1 MELKT
6 REGKLM
12 ARSMTLFCQKVYY
25 RFRFKVFI
33 NKRNY
38 LSHTISNINIL

>member
-1 MELKT
+1 
-6 REGKLM
+6 M
-12 ARSMTLFCQKVYY
+12 ARSMTLFCQKFYY
-25 RFRFKVFI
+25 CFRFKVFI